1 MRGYLNKNL
10 QYVEHASSC
19 QFCQKFHALDDGLDF
34 QLSADYANAERP
46 VSFDCYATKKGQGM
60 RKTLIVK
67 KLSMFN
73 TDSTL
78 MTMSPTLNVS

>member
-1 MRGYLNKNL
+1 MRGYLNTIL
-10 QYVEHASSC
+10 QYVEHAPSR
-19 QFCQKFHALDDGLDF
+19 QFRQKFHALDNGLDF
-34 QLSADYANAERP
+34 QLSADYANAEKP
-46 VSFDCYATKKGQGM
+46 ASFHFYATKKGQGM

-78 MTMSPTLNVS
+78 TTMSPTLNGG